1 MLLGMFGI
9 SYYCSS
15 MLSEYCIRGIPAAEI
30 RRLLLKFDKPAWS
43 YDDATNDPAALFIR
57 AAAGTMLAPP
67 RLRLSASKT
76 RQDNSTPSRYGNSS
90 SLTSILAPFFA
101 RPLSPGMAECSLA
114 TVLSVP
120 ASTSYP
126 IMRELISLVTRMA
139 APARRADSKLR
150 TTAHS
155 R

>member
-1 MLLGMFGI
+1 MK
-9 SYYCSS
+9 SYVTV
-15 MLSEYCIRGIPAAEI
+15 LNVLIKGIPVAET
-30 RRLLLKFDKPAWS
+30 RRLLLKFDRPAWS
-43 YDDATNDPAALFIR
+43 YDDATNDPAALFIC

-67 RLRLSASKT
+67 RLRLSSSQT
-76 RQDNSTPSRYGNSS
+76 RQDNTTPSRYGNSS
-90 SLTSILAPFFA
+90 SLTSIFASFFA
-101 RPLSPGMAECSLA
+101 RPLSPGTAECSLA

-120 ASTSYP
+120 VSTSYP